1 MNNLPFSNQIYSFF
15 LIAILVFTLYLG
27 FLVLSPFLHTI
38 IFAAILTALFYPVY
52 RFFVRKI
59 KDRECLA
66 SLTVLFII
74 FFGVFIPLF
83 LFISGLVGQG
93 IDSIDKI
100 NSWLHT
106 VDFKELLDRYTLNEA
121 LTWIQNKLPFV
132 DWKSIDFQSSLLAM
146 SKSAGQSL
154 FKLGQNILGNITVVL
169 INFLLLLFLMFY
181 FFIDGPNILSRVKYL
196 SPLCHEQEEAIIA
209 NIRSISH
216 SVVMGG
222 LAVAFLQGL
231 AGGIALWI
239 AGMPGLF
246 WGTMMGFAS
255 LVPVVGTALIWV
267 PAAAYLFLTG
277 QIGMGV
283 FFTLWSIIV
292 VGSIDNFVR
301 PLIMKGTSGLSTMYL
316 FLSIMGGIQVFGM
329 KGLLY
334 GPLSLGMAVVM
345 LRIYSE
351 EYKDL
356 LSQNDCPSRTKTS

>member
-1 MNNLPFSNQIYSFF
+1 
-15 LIAILVFTLYLG
+15 
-27 FLVLSPFLHTI
+27 
-38 IFAAILTALFYPVY
+38 
-52 RFFVRKI
+52 
-59 KDRECLA
+59 
-66 SLTVLFII
+66 LFII

-106 VDFKELLDRYTLNEA
+106 VDLKELLDRYTLNEA

>member
-1 MNNLPFSNQIYSFF
+1 
-15 LIAILVFTLYLG
+15 
-27 FLVLSPFLHTI
+27 
-38 IFAAILTALFYPVY
+38 
-52 RFFVRKI
+52 
-59 KDRECLA
+59 
-66 SLTVLFII
+66 
-74 FFGVFIPLF
+74 
-83 LFISGLVGQG
+83 
-93 IDSIDKI
+93 
-100 NSWLHT
+100 
-106 VDFKELLDRYTLNEA
+106 
-121 LTWIQNKLPFV
+121 
-132 DWKSIDFQSSLLAM
+132 
-146 SKSAGQSL
+146 
-154 FKLGQNILGNITVVL
+154 
-169 INFLLLLFLMFY
+169 
-181 FFIDGPNILSRVKYL
+181 
-196 SPLCHEQEEAIIA
+196 
-209 NIRSISH
+209 
-216 SVVMGG
+216 
-222 LAVAFLQGL
+222 
-231 AGGIALWI
+231 
-239 AGMPGLF
+239 MPGLF